1 MAKFPGFSSNNSSS
15 SSSSSSIPSF
25 VFGSSPSTPAN
36 PLFGSSSSSN
46 GFSFPSSSSTPT
58 TQTNDEATI
67 KKILEAIEI
76 LEKLAQNGT
85 FPKEKLQ
92 EIKQELEKKYPNL
105 VIPQSTSQKP
115 GNNSTNSYQNSL
127 NVSNN
132 TNFSLGWESFINQQ
146 QEFYNNYNILL
157 QQQINQQVQAQ
168 SQMMDQYM
176 KIMLA
181 SSTIPASIPNYYG
194 YNHNYNY
201 PSFNPPIPTP
211 SNYGNSINGS
221 GEAMKMFFEMMGKIN
236 TPNDALSNNAFGF
249 GSTGTFG
256 SDGFTA
262 IRLFFSELLILSILW
277 IILWFLLVAYFILA

>member
-1 MAKFPGFSSNNSSS
+1 MAKFPGFSNNS

-25 VFGSSPSTPAN
+25 GFGSAPSTPAN
-36 PLFGSSSSSN
+36 PLFGSSSSN

-105 VIPQSTSQKP
+105 FIPQNTSQKP
-115 GNNSTNSYQNSL
+115 GNNNTNSSQNSL
-127 NVSNN
+127 NSNNN
-132 TNFSLGWESFINQQ
+132 TNYSHGWESFINQQ
-146 QEFYNNYNILL
+146 QEFYNNYNIAF

-168 SQMMDQYM
+168 SQIMDQYM

-181 SSTIPASIPNYYG
+181 SSTTPASIPNYHG
-194 YNHNYNY
+194 YNYLNYNY
-201 PSFNPPIPTP
+201 PSFNPPTPIPT
-211 SNYGNSINGS
+211 NYGNSINGS
-221 GEAMKMFFEMMGKIN
+221 GEAMKMFFEMMGKIS

-249 GSTGTFG
+249 GSTTTFG

-262 IRLFFSELLILSILW
+262 LSFLGSLLGG
-277 IILWFLLVAYFILA
+277 FGF